1 MINVQ
6 IKIHTK
12 DKVNTKEKN
21 YRRISKNISQK
32 SKEKL
37 TKDFIKIPKEKTY
50 NANSWYFYQLFCV
63 YYCNIKIFLWGEK
76 LEFKHKPVML
86 EECIEGLKIKSDG
99 IYVDG
104 TLGGAG
110 HSKEI
115 LKRLS
120 KNGLLIGCG
129 SG

>member
-37 TKDFIKIPKEKTY
+37 TKDFIKIPREKTY
-50 NANSWYFYQLFCV
+50 NANS
-63 YYCNIKIFLWGEK
+63 
-76 LEFKHKPVML
+76 
-86 EECIEGLKIKSDG
+86 
-99 IYVDG
+99 
-104 TLGGAG
+104 
-110 HSKEI
+110 
-115 LKRLS
+115 
-120 KNGLLIGCG
+120 
-129 SG
+129 